1 MSFTS
6 KIQKRFLSFSAFIF
20 IRVLIN
26 IWQWTCRIEVKG
38 PLLETLK
45 GDEPVILTCWHQDM
59 IFNYAY
65 LLKINPRRKIA
76 TIVSHSEDGDLAA
89 SVIQKLGAIVVRG
102 SSSRGGREALGG
114 LTRTVLREK
123 AIGMIVCDGPKPPG
137 RIVKPGILLLAR
149 KSGCPIMAIRSWSD
163 RGFLF
168 KKSWSKLHVVFPFSR
183 VVIWSAAPLS
193 IPTNTKKPEML
204 TFRLHIEK
212 GLNDMADL
220 SESHFKQPD

>member
-1 MSFTS
+1 MSFSS
-6 KIQKRFLSFSAFIF
+6 KIQKRLLSFSACLF
-20 IRVLIN
+20 IRVLIK

-45 GDEPVILTCWHQDM
+45 GDKPLILTCWHQDM
-59 IFNYAY
+59 IFNFAY
-65 LLKINPRRKIA
+65 ILKINPRRKIA

-89 SVIQKLGAIVVRG
+89 SVIQNLGAIVVRG

-114 LTRTVLREK
+114 LTRIVLKEK

-149 KSGCPIMAIRSWSD
+149 KSSYPIMQIRSWSN

-183 VVIWSAAPLS
+183 VILWSAPPIT
-193 IPTNTKKPEML
+193 IPTDTKKPEML
-204 TFRLHIEK
+204 RFRRQIEE
-212 GLNDMADL
+212 GLNKMADH
-220 SESHFKQPD
+220 SENYFKKYE

>member
-1 MSFTS
+1 MSKTS
-6 KIQKRFLSFSAFIF
+6 KIKKHLLSFSAFIF
-20 IRVLIN
+20 IRVLIK

-38 PLLETLK
+38 PLLDTLK
-45 GDEPVILTCWHQDM
+45 EDKPVILTCWHQDM

-89 SVIQKLGAIVVRG
+89 TVIQKLGAIVVRG
-102 SSSRGGREALGG
+102 SSSRGGREALGA
-114 LTRTVLREK
+114 LTRVVLREK
-123 AIGMIVCDGPKPPG
+123 AVGMIVCDGPKPPG

-149 KSGCPIMAIRSWSD
+149 KSGYPIMQIRSWSD

-168 KKSWSKLHVVFPFSR
+168 KKSWSRLHMVFPFSR
-183 VVIWSAAPLS
+183 VILWSAPPLF
-193 IPTNTKKPEML
+193 IPADTKRPEL
-204 TFRLHIEK
+204 ETFRLRIEE

-220 SESHFKQPD
+220 SEDYFTKQE

>member
-1 MSFTS
+1 LSITS
-6 KIQKRFLSFSAFIF
+6 KIKKRLLSFSAFIF
-20 IRVLIN
+20 IRVLIK

-38 PLLETLK
+38 SLLETLK
-45 GDEPVILTCWHQDM
+45 GDKPVLLTCWHQDM
-59 IFNYAY
+59 ILNYAY

-89 SVIQKLGAIVVRG
+89 SVIENLGAIVVRG

-114 LTRTVLREK
+114 LTRIVLEEK
-123 AIGMIVCDGPKPPG
+123 AVGMIVCDGPKPPG

-163 RGFLF
+163 HGFLF
-168 KKSWSKLHVVFPFSR
+168 KKSWSKLWAVFPFSQ
-183 VVIWSAAPLS
+183 VTIWSAPPLS
-193 IPTNTKKPEML
+193 IPTDTKKTEML
-204 TFRLHIEK
+204 TFRSCIEK

-220 SESHFKQPD
+220 SENYFKK